1 MIPVP
6 SRAISRFPLTK
17 AAILIALA
25 AISLLLV
32 RNVDFRVYW
41 YAVTGFFDGTRPAYG
56 PLSGIGAPMDYVY
69 PPVTYLL
76 LYPIRLLP
84 LRTAGLLWM
93 FGEFFCVAVS
103 VFVCA
108 RIWHLRFRPAAIVAC
123 SALMLPYL
131 VLSARYGN
139 VQPFVIAFVFI
150 ALVLTKEKPWLSGL
164 LFALAVSFKVTPL
177 FFLPWFFKRWKSLY
191 FFCLFTFGL
200 WLAPFVF
207 LGVSGYFGMLR
218 GWYAAASNI
227 GGVPSE
233 FHYFPGQTLRA
244 LCLRFLTPIPPL
256 IGGYPRVSLF
266 SLPPSAAVKVWQ
278 VLAAGIYALVISG
291 MFRVRY
297 RAAFLW
303 DGLAFVL
310 YSVLQPFAVKV
321 SLISLGP
328 AAVIGA
334 AFFTTRAVNSSD
346 TRNRWAN
353 RLYLAAALLSFGAAC
368 VQYKPYLRLLQ
379 AIGIDFWVASLLGG
393 SLLLW
398 IVGEPGATEEHPNIQ
413 EVTHA
418 PAS

>member
-1 MIPVP
+1 M
-6 SRAISRFPLTK
+6 
-17 AAILIALA
+17 
-25 AISLLLV
+25 
-32 RNVDFRVYW
+32 DFRVYW
-41 YAVTGFFDGTRPAYG
+41 YAITGFFSGTRPAYG

-76 LYPIRLLP
+76 LYPIRWLP
-84 LRTAGLLWM
+84 LRSAGLLWM
-93 FGEFFCVAVS
+93 LGEFFCVVLS
-103 VFVCA
+103 VLVCV
-108 RIWHLRFRPAAIVAC
+108 RIWRLRFRPVAIVVC

-139 VQPFVIAFVFI
+139 VQPFVIAFVFM

-191 FFCLFTFGL
+191 FFCLFTLGL

-207 LGVSGYFGMLR
+207 FGVSGYFAMLR
-218 GWYAAASNI
+218 DWYAAASNI

-244 LCLRFLTPIPPL
+244 LCLRFLTPIAPL
-256 IGGYPRVSLF
+256 ISGYPRVNLLSLA
-266 SLPPSAAVKVWQ
+266 PSTAVKVWQ
-278 VLAAGIYALVISG
+278 VLAAGIYAFVLFG
-291 MFRVRY
+291 MFRVRHG
-297 RAAFLW
+297 AALLW

-310 YSVLQPFAVKV
+310 YSLLQPFAVKV

-334 AFFTTRAVNSSD
+334 AFFTIRSAGNRD
-346 TRNRWAN
+346 TRNSWAN

-379 AIGIDFWVASLLGG
+379 AVGIDFWVAGLLGG

-398 IVGEPGATEEHPNIQ
+398 MLGKPSAIEEHPKLSDT
-413 EVTHA
+413 THA